1 MHDNKLMMAKKYTSF
16 AGNFDDHSNVPVRY
30 GVHRLTW
37 QV

>member
-16 AGNFDDHSNVPVRY
+16 TGHFGDHGNVPVRY
-30 GVHRLTW
+30 GAHRPTW